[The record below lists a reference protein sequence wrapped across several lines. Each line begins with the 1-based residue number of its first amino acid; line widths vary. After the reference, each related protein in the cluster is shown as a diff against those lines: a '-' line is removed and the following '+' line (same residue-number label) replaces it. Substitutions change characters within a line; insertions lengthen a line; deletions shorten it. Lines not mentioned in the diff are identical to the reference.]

1 MVRFRHLYRKE
12 KRWRLAGFDGVLAG
26 VDGVHTG
33 FVGMLAGFVVCL
45 LGLMVCIR
53 ARHYSC
59 WFFGMRRFCQD
70 FLRYA
75 SLDAAKTE
83 TLSAKETGSAFF
95 YE

>member
-59 WFFGMRRFCQD
+59 WFFGMRRFWQD